1 MPKNSTLLFYKIL
14 IGCGLGMLLI
24 AVRLFENEL
33 FYDPFLS
40 YFKSDY
46 INQPFPNVDKLSLF
60 LSLFFRYFLNSTLS
74 LAFIFLLFR
83 EKEMVKFAGFLYL
96 FFFLTLLLVLFYI
109 IVFDENP
116 NHLIFFYVRR
126 FLIQPLFLVLFVP
139 AFFYQKQIK

>member
-46 INQPFPNVDKLSLF
+46 TNQPFPNVDKLSLF

-83 EKEMVKFAGFLYL
+83 EKEMVKFAGFLY
-96 FFFLTLLLVLFYI
+96 FFFFVTLLLVLFYI

>member
-46 INQPFPNVDKLSLF
+46 TNQPFPNVDKLSLF

-96 FFFLTLLLVLFYI
+96 FFFVTLLLVLFYI